1 MFFRNRFKINS
12 FWFVLALTALGLFKL
27 HEIQAATNAVTLSP
41 STIGHIAFDESFFD
55 FGTVIEGEVVK
66 HIFKFKND
74 GGSPVGLLAT
84 ETSCGCT
91 TANAALKSY
100 APGEKGE
107 MEVVIDTKGKK
118 GIIVKTVTISLQNNQ
133 AATVELSMSMKLI
146 PPQHPKVENVI
157 NINKDVVCKRCHLE
171 SGVGQT
177 GIFLY
182 HRVCS
187 QCHGKKGVGGSAKA
201 LNDEKWQQQITDE
214 YLKQIIYHGQGNVG
228 MPAFVEGVAPALTE
242 EQMESLIKYIRSMKL
257 N

>member
-1 MFFRNRFKINS
+1 MYLSNQFAINL
-12 FWFVLALTALGLFKL
+12 FGFVLALSTVYEA
-27 HEIQAATNAVTLSP
+27 QAASINVAFPNSTL
-41 STIGHIAFDESFFD
+41 GHIVFDESFFD

-66 HIFKFKND
+66 HTFKFKND

-91 TANAALKSY
+91 TANAALKNY

-107 MEVVIDTKGKK
+107 MEVIIDTRGKK

-133 AATVELSMSMKLI
+133 VPTVELSMSMKLI
-146 PPQHPKVENVI
+146 PPQHPKVENVL

-187 QCHGKKGVGGSAKA
+187 QCHGKKGAGGSAKA
-201 LNDEKWQQQITDE
+201 LNDEKWQKQITDE

-228 MPAFVEGVAPALTE
+228 MPAFVEGVTPALTE
-242 EQMESLIKYIRSMKL
+242 EQIESLIQYIRSMKL